1 MEHRY
6 VIDYTLD
13 GQKESLEVITDS
25 EALTPEEA
33 QKRVRAAAK
42 PYGKTDIDNIKVVSV
57 RSAKVIDTDPETSAS
72 E

>member
-6 VIDYTLD
+6 LVEYTLD

-25 EALTPEEA
+25 DTLTQEEA
-33 QKRVRAAAK
+33 QKRVCAAAK
-42 PYGKTDIDNIKVVSV
+42 PYGKTNVENIKIVTVHT
-57 RSAKVIDTDPETSAS
+57 AKVIDTDPATSAS